1 MMEKKLVQV
10 HVFLYAMW

>member
-1 MMEKKLVQV
+1 MIKKKLVQV